1 MTKEPTMSGNLKG
14 AGDIWEN
21 ADIQGNHQITKQ
33 NEMDATKSKGEIDID
48 GSFEK

>member
-1 MTKEPTMSGNLKG
+1 VSGRVKAAEN
-14 AGDIWEN
+14 IWEN
-21 ADIQGNHQITKQ
+21 ADIDGNRNQITEQ